1 MRLIYKIS
9 EISNNQIDT
18 INMATD
24 IIIHDQKDN
33 VGVIVVEKVTPNQDC
48 SCWIMENDGSSNIQ
62 SIDEIPLGHNIAMI
76 DLKEG
81 DTILKYG
88 HDIGKVVKS
97 IKKGEHVHVHNVKT
111 KKW

>member
-1 MRLIYKIS
+1 MS
-9 EISNNQIDT
+9 
-18 INMATD
+18 TD
-24 IIIHDQKDN
+24 IIIHDEKDN
-33 VGVIVVEKVTPNQDC
+33 VGVVVIDKISPEQTC
-48 SCWIMENDGSSNIQ
+48 ACWIMENDKTVQIQ
-62 SIDEIPLGHNIAMI
+62 SLDEIQLGHKIAMI
-76 DLKEG
+76 DLSEG

>member
-1 MRLIYKIS
+1 MTT
-9 EISNNQIDT
+9 E
-18 INMATD
+18 

-33 VGVIVVEKVTPNQDC
+33 VGVVVIEKINPKQEC
-48 SCWIMENDGSSNIQ
+48 ACWIMENNSSTSIQ
-62 SIDEIPLGHNIAMI
+62 SKDEIPLGHKIAMS
-76 DLKEG
+76 DLNEG

-88 HDIGKVVKS
+88 HDIGKVVKP

>member
-1 MRLIYKIS
+1 MVTMGS
-9 EISNNQIDT
+9 TEV
-18 INMATD
+18 
-24 IIIHDQKDN
+24 IIHDEKDN
-33 VGVIVVEKVTPNQDC
+33 VGVVVIEKISPNQEC
-48 SCWIMENDGSSNIQ
+48 NCWIMENDKSAKIQ
-62 SIDEIPLGHNIAMI
+62 SISEIPLGHKIAMT

-88 HDIGKVVKS
+88 HDIGKVVKN

>member
-33 VGVIVVEKVTPNQDC
+33 VGVVVIEKITPKQDC
-48 SCWIMENDGSSNIQ
+48 TCWVMENDSSTKIQ
-62 SIDEIPLGHNIAMI
+62 SLDEITLGHKIAMV
-76 DLKEG
+76 DLDEG

>member
-1 MRLIYKIS
+1 MSQPDL
-9 EISNNQIDT
+9 
-18 INMATD
+18 
-24 IIIHDQKDN
+24 IIHDEKDN
-33 VGVIVVEKVTPNQDC
+33 VGVVVIETTKKGQECNA
-48 SCWIMENDGSSNIQ
+48 WIMENDKSAKVQ
-62 SIDEIPLGHNIAMI
+62 SINEIPLGHKIALI

-97 IKKGEHVHVHNVKT
+97 IKKGDHVHVHNVKT

>member
-1 MRLIYKIS
+1 M
-9 EISNNQIDT
+9 
-18 INMATD
+18 
-24 IIIHDQKDN
+24 
-33 VGVIVVEKVTPNQDC
+33 
-48 SCWIMENDGSSNIQ
+48 
-62 SIDEIPLGHNIAMI
+62 DEIPLGHKIAMT

-88 HDIGKVVKS
+88 HDIGKGVKS

>member
-1 MRLIYKIS
+1 M
-9 EISNNQIDT
+9 T
-18 INMATD
+18 TD
-24 IIIHDQKDN
+24 IIIHDEKDN
-33 VGVIVVEKVTPNQDC
+33 VGVVVIDKIIQNQDC
-48 SCWIMENDGSSNIQ
+48 ACWIMENDKTIQIQ
-62 SIDEIPLGHNIAMI
+62 SVDEIQLGHKIAMI
-76 DLKEG
+76 DLNEG

>member
-1 MRLIYKIS
+1 M
-9 EISNNQIDT
+9 T
-18 INMATD
+18 TTD
-24 IIIHDQKDN
+24 IIIHDEKDN
-33 VGVIVVEKVTPNQDC
+33 VGVVVIEKITINQEC
-48 SCWIMENDGSSNIQ
+48 NCWIMENDKSAMIKSKN
-62 SIDEIPLGHNIAMI
+62 EIPLGHKIAMV
-76 DLKEG
+76 DLNEG

>member
-1 MRLIYKIS
+1 M
-9 EISNNQIDT
+9 T
-18 INMATD
+18 ATD
-24 IIIHDQKDN
+24 IIIHDEKDN
-33 VGVIVVEKVTPNQDC
+33 VGVVVIEKITQNQDC
-48 SCWIMENDGSSNIQ
+48 NCWIMENDKSVKIQ
-62 SIDEIPLGHNIAMI
+62 SKNDIQLGHKIAMVDI
-76 DLKEG
+76 NEG

>member
-1 MRLIYKIS
+1 
-9 EISNNQIDT
+9 
-18 INMATD
+18 MASTD
-24 IIIHDQKDN
+24 IIIHDKKDN
-33 VGVIVVEKVTPNQDC
+33 VGVVVIEKITNNQDC
-48 SCWIMENDGSSNIQ
+48 NCWIMENDKSLKIQ
-62 SIDEIPLGHNIAMI
+62 SKNEIPLGHKIALKDI
-76 DLKEG
+76 KEG

>member
-1 MRLIYKIS
+1 
-9 EISNNQIDT
+9 
-18 INMATD
+18 
-24 IIIHDQKDN
+24 
-33 VGVIVVEKVTPNQDC
+33 
-48 SCWIMENDGSSNIQ
+48 MENDKTVNIQ
-62 SIDEIPLGHNIAMI
+62 SINEIQLGHKIAMA
-76 DLKEG
+76 DLNEG